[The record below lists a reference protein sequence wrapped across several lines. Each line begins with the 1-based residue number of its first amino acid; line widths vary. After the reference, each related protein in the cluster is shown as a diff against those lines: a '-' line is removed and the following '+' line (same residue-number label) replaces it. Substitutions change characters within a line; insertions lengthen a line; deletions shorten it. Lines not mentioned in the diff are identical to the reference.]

1 MRLTCYLLLGV
12 AGCRAFCPSPLRARL
27 APGRAARRALQLEA
41 ESQGSGDSGDSEA
54 DADADF
60 MSDELLSAGL
70 DSRLEKSGGKVG
82 LALSTPV
89 TKAVSSVATGA
100 KRAQAS
106 LNAKPDPGR
115 DLLDVDGWKLTV
127 GALALVVALSV
138 ASFAFNAPPST
149 AAQPYQTGG
158 VVDKFTSD
166 GSELGFGTRR

>member
-1 MRLTCYLLLGV
+1 
-12 AGCRAFCPSPLRARL
+12 
-27 APGRAARRALQLEA
+27 
-41 ESQGSGDSGDSEA
+41 
-54 DADADF
+54 

-70 DSRLEKSGGKVG
+70 DSRLAKSGGKVG

-138 ASFAFNAPPST
+138 ASFAFNAPPSDT